1 MLCINSINISQRFLL
16 IDFKFFGG
24 SIIHWI
30 RGNIRTKG
38 LTIVTIIVLIVVR
51 VRFEFWEIFNIP
63 IGPMKNFTLNFLG
76 RRYYYSRFGRSV

>member
-30 RGNIRTKG
+30 RGEYKNEGINNRNNYC
-38 LTIVTIIVLIVVR
+38 
-51 VRFEFWEIFNIP
+51 FN
-63 IGPMKNFTLNFLG
+63 
-76 RRYYYSRFGRSV
+76 SRSSAI

>member
-16 IDFKFFGG
+16 IDFKFFGR
-24 SIIHWI
+24 SIIYWI

-63 IGPMKNFTLNFLG
+63 IGPMKNFTLNF
-76 RRYYYSRFGRSV
+76 F